1 MKEYHQI
8 EDLPIALQ
16 NEIKNNASFFD
27 NFDGKSL
34 DEQQRIACV
43 LNDCD
48 LEIIAGAGTGK
59 THTLLAKAAYLIEKK
74 NISPD
79 DILFLSFSKS
89 CVEELIERLNYNVPT
104 STIHAY
110 GLSLIDE
117 YREKEVFDGWG
128 FKKIFDEYLE
138 TASDKQISDI
148 KDYCMEN
155 LKSEDMIKLIELDT
169 EIEKFNHM
177 VSKSRISS
185 RIRSFIDLFKGKGY
199 RISDFNKIKSKCKH
213 EFETRE
219 GSYYTEENYLR
230 NMAFIQLV
238 EPVYRFYESYLHRN
252 HLIDFNDMINR
263 AIELIENEGL
273 SNNFKYVFVDE
284 YQDMSYKNFQFIKTL
299 KESCNANL
307 VVVGDD
313 WQSIYGFRDSDI
325 SLFNDFCDYFPNANK
340 VFIEKTYR
348 NPQELIDIAGKFI
361 MKNDS
366 QFKKSLKSDTSIEN
380 PVKIVYDDDPDS
392 IYNLINNLSKDSER
406 VFILGRHNGDIDD
419 FIFGT
424 DLSKKSKKE
433 YKQITNDY
441 GTINNVEYRTV
452 HKAKGLEADYVVLI
466 NVFNQQVGFP
476 NKLYPPYFMNLMHD
490 WDYDKKLEE
499 ERRLFYVAIT
509 RAKKGV
515 YIFTRDYKQSEYIDE
530 LIGDNDLELIY
541 GEDFNKFD
549 EFDSMKEENIFPS
562 NIKSELFDS
571 TGVDVSKGIEIK
583 ANQKDHGNK
592 IMKSKDYDEAED
604 FYKKLITNMYY
615 LNDYYPFRQL
625 VKVYIKKKEY
635 GNVINTIEE
644 FFKSE
649 RYCSGSQLLWFKFKY
664 KKACKYT
671 GRRFSQFDECLE
683 YFNEHGLKNKDKQ
696 NEPVPIAARLQTGRT
711 KVKIIPQEDYDR
723 KMEYEELRLT
733 FKYADKY
740 ESKKKA
746 LYYYEQLWDRREFT
760 KNLTA
765 YRKLCS
771 LYYDTQQYEKVLEV
785 ADEYFNSS
793 ARKTDSGISWFDK
806 KVDQASK
813 KLGKT
818 PAQKTQQKP
827 IKTTDIP
834 PKNSVNA
841 NTMSNDELLIKYA
854 ELCEKGYLTRDE
866 FDKKKKELLFNDS
879 PVKQD
884 TSSKID
890 ENHLDTPVITIS
902 CSNFRKLIRYNIGDI
917 INVKYRRDNIQLEIV
932 ETDNPGH
939 VYDDL
944 EDNLKLTVVKENFN
958 IIRSLNEGEL
968 IIIKCKGR
976 SEEVVLKFVG
986 V

>member
-1 MKEYHQI
+1 
-8 EDLPIALQ
+8 
-16 NEIKNNASFFD
+16 
-27 NFDGKSL
+27 
-34 DEQQRIACV
+34 
-43 LNDCD
+43 
-48 LEIIAGAGTGK
+48 
-59 THTLLAKAAYLIEKK
+59 
-74 NISPD
+74 
-79 DILFLSFSKS
+79 
-89 CVEELIERLNYNVPT
+89 
-104 STIHAY
+104 
-110 GLSLIDE
+110 
-117 YREKEVFDGWG
+117 
-128 FKKIFDEYLE
+128 
-138 TASDKQISDI
+138 
-148 KDYCMEN
+148 
-155 LKSEDMIKLIELDT
+155 
-169 EIEKFNHM
+169 
-177 VSKSRISS
+177 
-185 RIRSFIDLFKGKGY
+185 
-199 RISDFNKIKSKCKH
+199 
-213 EFETRE
+213 
-219 GSYYTEENYLR
+219 
-230 NMAFIQLV
+230 
-238 EPVYRFYESYLHRN
+238 
-252 HLIDFNDMINR
+252 
-263 AIELIENEGL
+263 
-273 SNNFKYVFVDE
+273 
-284 YQDMSYKNFQFIKTL
+284 
-299 KESCNANL
+299 
-307 VVVGDD
+307 
-313 WQSIYGFRDSDI
+313 
-325 SLFNDFCDYFPNANK
+325 
-340 VFIEKTYR
+340 
-348 NPQELIDIAGKFI
+348 
-361 MKNDS
+361 
-366 QFKKSLKSDTSIEN
+366 
-380 PVKIVYDDDPDS
+380 
-392 IYNLINNLSKDSER
+392 
-406 VFILGRHNGDIDD
+406 
-419 FIFGT
+419 
-424 DLSKKSKKE
+424 
-433 YKQITNDY
+433 
-441 GTINNVEYRTV
+441 
-452 HKAKGLEADYVVLI
+452 
-466 NVFNQQVGFP
+466 
-476 NKLYPPYFMNLMHD
+476 
-490 WDYDKKLEE
+490 
-499 ERRLFYVAIT
+499 
-509 RAKKGV
+509 
-515 YIFTRDYKQSEYIDE
+515 
-530 LIGDNDLELIY
+530 
-541 GEDFNKFD
+541 
-549 EFDSMKEENIFPS
+549 
-562 NIKSELFDS
+562 
-571 TGVDVSKGIEIK
+571 VDVSKGIEIK